1 MGWYEDWV
9 QYQKNVATAQAVA
22 SGNAALAAQI
32 NPQAAKYIGESSS
45 YIARGGA
52 PEQKSALGGILK
64 TVATI
69 AVPVVAAIAAPFL
82 APVIGTGLAAVG
94 LAGLGSTLGLG
105 ALGGAAATSFG
116 AGLTGAA
123 LGAGLGAGVGAATGR
138 GALSGAITGGLGGGI
153 GGYMGLG
160 SALGLG
166 PTATAGTVGATGG
179 IPVGVVGGAGGMA
192 VPTFGAA
199 SLGSLGAGTLGT
211 AGALGTLGTTGA
223 IAAGAGSPML
233 SNIIGNLANKFIEG
247 INPGGLADLA
257 MTMYN
262 KPMDGLTEEEK
273 AAVNETAQLAR
284 TNQDLFKQRVEQA
297 NAVWNAAQAN
307 PEKAYAEAVS
317 GVQRGLRE
325 TQRQYGTGKY
335 GGTGSE
341 RRQAGLARAGA
352 IEAERAGSAA
362 ATAETERSDRELAA
376 AAGLTPT
383 SAPQGPAA
391 STLTLLQ
398 ADDVRKQKYQEQLAK
413 SVGGLFGGVYNR
425 GATPK
430 FSLSYG
436 Q

>member
-1 MGWYEDWV
+1 MDSSRAP
-9 QYQKNVATAQAVA
+9 ATA
-22 SGNAALAAQI
+22 
-32 NPQAAKYIGESSS
+32 
-45 YIARGGA
+45 RG
-52 PEQKSALGGILK
+52 
-64 TVATI
+64 TD
-69 AVPVVAAIAAPFL
+69 AAI
-82 APVIGTGLAAVG
+82 
-94 LAGLGSTLGLG
+94 
-105 ALGGAAATSFG
+105 
-116 AGLTGAA
+116 
-123 LGAGLGAGVGAATGR
+123 GAGVGAATGR

-179 IPVGVVGGAGGMA
+179 VPVGVIGGAGGMA

-199 SLGSLGAGTLGT
+199 SAGTLG

-233 SNIIGNLANKFIEG
+233 SSIIGNLANKFIEG

-325 TQRQYGTGKY
+325 AQRQYGTGKY

-341 RRQAGLARAGA
+341 RRQAGLARSGA

-376 AAGLTPT
+376 AAGMTPT